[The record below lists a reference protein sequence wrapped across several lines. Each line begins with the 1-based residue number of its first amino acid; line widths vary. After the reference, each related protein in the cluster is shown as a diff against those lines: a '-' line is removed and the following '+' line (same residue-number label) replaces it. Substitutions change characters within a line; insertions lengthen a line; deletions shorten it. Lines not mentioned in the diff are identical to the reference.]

1 MKIGNFNGA
10 LTATHN
16 CNSLKISIE
25 TQDGFAKY
33 EVADNGNGELEIRKT
48 SDCEL
53 IVKPKSDNYIVV
65 I

>member
-1 MKIGNFNGA
+1 MKIGNFNGD
-10 LTATHN
+10 LTATHK
-16 CNSLKISIE
+16 CGSLKITIE
-25 TQDGFAKY
+25 TDCGFVIY
-33 EVADNGNGELEIRKT
+33 EVIDNGNGELGIRKT